1 MVIAGMVANSIGLS
15 TTGQMPRLMLA
26 AKRQGEGGGG
36 TGKML
41 WEEQEDSCSSLS
53 GKQQSIRT

>member
-15 TTGQMPRLMLA
+15 TTGQMPRLLA

-36 TGKML
+36 TGTML